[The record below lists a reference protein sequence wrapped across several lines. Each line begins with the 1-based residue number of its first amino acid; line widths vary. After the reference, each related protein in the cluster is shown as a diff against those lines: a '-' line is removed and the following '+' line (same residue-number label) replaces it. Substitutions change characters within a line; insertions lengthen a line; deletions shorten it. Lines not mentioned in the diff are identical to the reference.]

1 MKLLNYMSLYLAIAI
16 LLIVSLWGTIYYF
29 VMLSDVKRNVDEG
42 LLNSKYI
49 ILRNVKANPDILVK
63 SAFFGNNYAIRA
75 ISKTNSRV
83 SADHYQDTTRF
94 VQREATHEPVR
105 MLKTIFVQKNKR
117 YELKIFASMVEE
129 DDLISSLFK
138 GLIGLYVAII
148 ISSLIVQQLLVR
160 KIWQPFRQLLDKLR
174 NFQLDSDQAIVPIPT
189 KISEFKEMNEV
200 ITSQMKQAMETYNSQ
215 KQFLENAAHEL
226 QTPLAIS
233 INRLELLVEEDL
245 KEKDRKHVG
254 QVIRTLER
262 LSRLN
267 KSLLLLT
274 KIENRQFIKKGPVS
288 INDIFRYLLAEF
300 KDLSEQKSLTYVLH
314 EEQELQWT
322 MNRDLAIVLVSNLL
336 KNAIVHNHQYGN
348 ITIHIYAQSF
358 TIENSGESTALDE
371 KELFERFKKQG
382 KNKNSIGLGLAITKA
397 IVNTY
402 GLKINYR
409 FLATHQFIVSS

>member
-16 LLIVSLWGTIYYF
+16 LLIVSVWGTIYYF
-29 VMLSDVKRNVDEG
+29 IMLGDVKRNVDEG
-42 LLNSKYI
+42 LANSKYI

-83 SADHYQDTTRF
+83 STDHYQDTIRF
-94 VQREATHEPVR
+94 VQREATYEPVR
-105 MLKTIFVQKNKR
+105 MLKTIFEQKKKL
-117 YELKIFASMVEE
+117 YELKVFASMVEE

-138 GLIGLYVAII
+138 GLIGLYIAII

-245 KEKDRKHVG
+245 KEEDRKHVG

-322 MNRDLAIVLVSNLL
+322 MNRDLAIVLISNLL

-348 ITIHIYAQSF
+348 ITIHIDAQSF
-358 TIENSGESTALDE
+358 TIENSGESAALDE

-397 IVNTY
+397 IINTY
-402 GLKINYR
+402 SLKINYR
-409 FLATHQFIVSS
+409 FLTTHQFIVSS

>member
-336 KNAIVHNHQYGN
+336 KNAIMHNHQYGN